1 MKISI
6 IGAGVM
12 GLDTAIT
19 CAAYGHNVLL
29 IDISSEVLVNLDSRV
44 SSEFR
49 LYRMLKSEFKSLDI
63 SELKARIQFTSSYE
77 EIENCD
83 WVIENVNEEWVTK
96 QNVYKKIAPYIKPET
111 YISANTSC
119 ISITKIAA
127 ALPFPQKVLGLHFM
141 NPVPIKKCVEV
152 IKGFHTSEQTLT
164 EAKKFLQSIEKNP
177 VVVEDF
183 PGFVSNRL
191 SHLFMNEAAFLV
203 QDNLASPQDIDR
215 IFKEGYGHAMGPLE
229 TADLI
234 GLDTVVNSLQI
245 LYESYQDPKYRCCPL
260 LKKMVEAGNLGRKS
274 GKGFF
279 NYKSTEY

>member
-19 CAAYGHNVLL
+19 CAAYGHNISL
-29 IDISSEVLVNLDSRV
+29 IDISSDVLANLDSRM
-44 SSEFR
+44 SREFR
-49 LYRMLKSEFKSLDI
+49 SYRMLKPEFNALNLA
-63 SELKARIQFTSSYE
+63 ELKNRIQFDSSYKAVE
-77 EIENCD
+77 GSD
-83 WVIENVNEEWVTK
+83 WIIENVTEDWSIK
-96 QNVYKKIAPYIKPET
+96 QKVYAAITPYIKPET
-111 YISANTSC
+111 YVTANTSC
-119 ISITKIAA
+119 ISITKIASV
-127 ALPFPQKVLGLHFM
+127 LPFPQNVLGLHFM

-152 IKGFHTSEQTLT
+152 IQGFHTSEQTLID
-164 EAKKFLQSIEKNP
+164 AKKFLQGIGKNP

-203 QDNLASPQDIDR
+203 QDHVASPQDVDR

-234 GLDTVVNSLQI
+234 GLDTVVNSLHV

-260 LKKMVEAGNLGRKS
+260 LKKMVEAGHLGRKS

-279 NYKSTEY
+279 NYTNSEY

>member
-12 GLDTAIT
+12 GLDTAMV
-19 CAAYGHNVLL
+19 CAAYDHDVLL
-29 IDISSEVLVNLDSRV
+29 IDKDPHVLENIASRI

-49 LYRMLKSEFKSLDI
+49 LYRMLEPTLKSVDI
-63 SELKARIQFTSSYE
+63 SKLKERIRITQRYE
-77 EIENCD
+77 EIEGSD
-83 WVIENVNEEWVTK
+83 WVIENVKEDWSAK
-96 QNVYKKIAPYIKPET
+96 QSVYEKITPYLNAKT
-111 YISANTSC
+111 YVAANTSC

-127 ALPFPQKVLGLHFM
+127 SLPFPQQVIGLHFM
-141 NPVPIKKCVEV
+141 NPVLIKKCVEV
-152 IKGFHTSEQTLT
+152 IKGFHTSEQTLDS
-164 EAKKFLQSIEKNP
+164 AKQFLASLKKNA

-203 QDNLASPQDIDR
+203 QDGVATPQDIDR
-215 IFKEGYGHAMGPLE
+215 IFKDGYGHAMGPLE

-234 GLDTVVNSLQI
+234 GLDTVVNSLHV

-260 LKKMVEAGNLGRKS
+260 LKKMVEAGNLGRKN

-279 NYKSTEY
+279 NYKN